1 MYSTHRASASLLVAV
16 AMIAFTACGSDDP
29 SLAER
34 QQTVAE
40 AGAEVM
46 PFNLDATTHIF
57 TDTVTG
63 GVQDVVADDQTDEAN
78 IELIRRHLDDEAA
91 KFQLGDFSDPEAIH
105 GAAMPGLSTLKERF
119 DEISVELIETD
130 AGATIRYETNDA
142 EVVQAIHDWFAAQS
156 SDHGDH
162 AEHGS
167 L

>member
-1 MYSTHRASASLLVAV
+1 
-16 AMIAFTACGSDDP
+16 MIAFTACGSDDP

-91 KFQLGDFSDPEAIH
+91 KFELGDFSDPEAIH